1 MFVECRTMTR
11 RASQLITGNETGSV
25 GGVGCLFSINHRIPL
40 MTTFPLTDQTCWLLL
55 AFFHL
60 SRPAHSQGYR
70 ICFQRWKNEFSCF
83 FSVWRKSGTKGKKR
97 NLSRKCHGK
106 ADNLWDRAHF
116 KMRNVVRNLSFVQ
129 RQMFVKRRADAER
142 LCVSF
147 GPRDCDGTFF
157 NHMLSRIA
165 SSRLD
170 GGSRSVFVREI
181 IFCELS
187 SLCGDFISGTMLL
200 GGIKVVWESSFE

>member
-40 MTTFPLTDQTCWLLL
+40 MTTFPRADQTCWLLL

-60 SRPAHSQGYR
+60 SRAAHSQGYR
-70 ICFQRWKNEFSCF
+70 ICFRRWKNEFSCF
-83 FSVWRKSGTKGKKR
+83 LSVWRKSSTKGKKR
-97 NLSRKCHGK
+97 NLSRKCHGE

-147 GPRDCDGTFF
+147 GPRRDGTFF
-157 NHMLSRIA
+157 NHMLGLHRVGSMKVLDLFSRP
-165 SSRLD
+165 
-170 GGSRSVFVREI
+170 RSFLWV
-181 IFCELS
+181 
-187 SLCGDFISGTMLL
+187 LCVEVL
-200 GGIKVVWESSFE
+200 